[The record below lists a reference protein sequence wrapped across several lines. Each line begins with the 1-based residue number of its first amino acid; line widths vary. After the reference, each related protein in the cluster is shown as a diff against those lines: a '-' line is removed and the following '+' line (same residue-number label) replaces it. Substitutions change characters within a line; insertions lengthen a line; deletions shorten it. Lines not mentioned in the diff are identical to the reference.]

1 MSLKDVIRSI
11 PDFPK
16 KGIIFRDITTLLKD
30 ANAFKEAVDAL
41 YEHFKDRK
49 IDKVVGIDARGF
61 IFGGALA
68 YKMGV
73 GFVPIRKKGKLPWK
87 KIEKEYSLEY
97 GTASIEVHVD
107 GIEKGEN
114 VIVIDDL
121 LATGGTVEAA
131 KSLVEELGGKIVGF
145 GFVIE
150 LLELKGRELLK
161 GYDVFS
167 IVQY

>member
-41 YEHFKDRK
+41 YEHFKDRR

-87 KIEKEYSLEY
+87 KVEKEYSLEY

-107 GIEKGEN
+107 SIEKGEN
-114 VIVIDDL
+114 VVIIDDL

>member
-41 YEHFKDRK
+41 YEHFKDRR

-87 KIEKEYSLEY
+87 KVEKEYSLEY

-114 VIVIDDL
+114 VVVIDDL

>member
-1 MSLKDVIRSI
+1 MNLKSSIRSI

-30 ANAFKEAVDAL
+30 AEAFREAVDKI
-41 YEHFKDRK
+41 YNHFKDK
-49 IDKVVGIDARGF
+49 KVDKVVGIDARGF
-61 IFGGALA
+61 IFGGAIA

-97 GTASIEVHVD
+97 GTASVEVHTD
-107 GIEKGEN
+107 SIEKGEK
-114 VIVIDDL
+114 VLIIDDL
-121 LATGGTVEAA
+121 LATGGTVKAA
-131 KSLVEELGGKIVGF
+131 KSLVEELGGEIAGF

-150 LLELKGRELLK
+150 LLDLKGRELLK